1 MKINMNMLKSFIYR
15 NGSFSNKKKYI
26 EVKSLITV
34 IQNTLKEFESLD
46 KAITEAESTKE
57 LYWIDINMPTDNDF
71 IVLKNHF
78 NFHPITLSD
87 CTQKLK
93 RSKMHDY
100 KEYHFIT
107 VTVFENL
114 VKGNSSYKNI
124 HIFITEKF
132 ILTIHYNECKIIK
145 KIFNEF
151 QNSSKVFIND
161 TDFIM
166 YYIFDEIVEQYFKLT
181 DKIETHIDNLEEKAM
196 NNPVQST
203 VNEIM
208 KAKKT
213 IITLR
218 RVVSPIREVINTLLR
233 HDDIISAENRIYY
246 TDLYDHILRIY
257 DLIESEQEMITS
269 CLELYSSQLSNS
281 MNKVMKFL
289 TIITTIMMPLT
300 IITGLY
306 GMNFKNMP
314 ELEYKYG
321 YFIVLIVM
329 LFITIFQII
338 FFRKKYR

>member
-1 MKINMNMLKSFIYR
+1 M
-15 NGSFSNKKKYI
+15 
-26 EVKSLITV
+26 
-34 IQNTLKEFESLD
+34 
-46 KAITEAESTKE
+46 
-57 LYWIDINMPTDNDF
+57 
-71 IVLKNHF
+71 
-78 NFHPITLSD
+78 
-87 CTQKLK
+87 
-93 RSKMHDY
+93 
-100 KEYHFIT
+100 
-107 VTVFENL
+107 
-114 VKGNSSYKNI
+114 
-124 HIFITEKF
+124 
-132 ILTIHYNECKIIK
+132 
-145 KIFNEF
+145 
-151 QNSSKVFIND
+151 
-161 TDFIM
+161 
-166 YYIFDEIVEQYFKLT
+166 
-181 DKIETHIDNLEEKAM
+181 
-196 NNPVQST
+196 
-203 VNEIM
+203 
-208 KAKKT
+208 
-213 IITLR
+213 
-218 RVVSPIREVINTLLR
+218 R

>member
-1 MKINMNMLKSFIYR
+1 M
-15 NGSFSNKKKYI
+15 
-26 EVKSLITV
+26 ITV
-34 IQNTLKEFESLD
+34 IKNTLKEFESLE
-46 KAITEAESTKE
+46 KAIKEAESTTE
-57 LYWIDINMPTDNDF
+57 PYWIDINMPTENDF

-78 NFHPITLSD
+78 KFHPITLDD
-87 CTQKLK
+87 CAQKLK
-93 RSKMHDY
+93 RSKIHDY
-100 KEYHFIT
+100 NEYHFIT
-107 VTVFENL
+107 VTVSENM
-114 VKGNSSYKNI
+114 VKGNFSYKNI
-124 HIFITEKF
+124 HIFLTEKF
-132 ILTIHYNECKIIK
+132 ILTIHYNENKVLK
-145 KIFNEF
+145 KIFTRI
-151 QNSSKVFIND
+151 QKDSKIFSNG

-166 YYIFDEIVEQYFKLT
+166 YHIFDEIVEQYFLLT
-181 DKIETHIDNLEEKAM
+181 DKIENHIDNLEEKAM

-208 KAKKT
+208 KTKKT

-218 RVVSPIREVINTLLR
+218 RVISPIRELVNTLLR
-233 HDDIISAENRIYY
+233 HDDIISTNNRIYY

-321 YFIVLIVM
+321 YFIVLFIM
-329 LFITIFQII
+329 LSITIFQVI
-338 FFRKKYR
+338 FFRRKYR

>member
-1 MKINMNMLKSFIYR
+1 M
-15 NGSFSNKKKYI
+15 
-26 EVKSLITV
+26 ITV
-34 IQNTLKEFESLD
+34 IKNTLKEFESLE
-46 KAITEAESTKE
+46 KAIMEAESTKE
-57 LYWIDINMPTDNDF
+57 IYWIDINMPTEKDF
-71 IVLKNHF
+71 IVLKEHF
-78 NFHPITLSD
+78 NFHPVTLDD

-93 RSKMHDY
+93 RSKIHDY
-100 KEYHFIT
+100 NEYHFIT
-107 VTVFENL
+107 VTVSENI
-114 VKGNSSYKNI
+114 VKGNFSYKNI

-132 ILTIHYNECKIIK
+132 ILTIHYNESKVIK
-145 KIFNEF
+145 KIFSGL
-151 QNSSKVFIND
+151 QKDSKVLAKD
-161 TDFIM
+161 TDLIM
-166 YYIFDEIVEQYFKLT
+166 YQIFDEIVEQYFMLT
-181 DKIETHIDNLEEKAM
+181 DKIENHIDILEEKAM

-233 HDDIISAENRIYY
+233 HDDIINANSRIYY

-281 MNKVMKFL
+281 MNKIMKFL
-289 TIITTIMMPLT
+289 TVITTIMMPLT

-321 YFIVLIVM
+321 YFIVLFAM
-329 LFITIFQII
+329 LFITIFQVL
-338 FFRKKYR
+338 FFRKKYS